1 MAKALKTAAIV
12 VGVAALAV
20 VTGGAAAGLGL
31 SLATTFVVGGAYV
44 SAGAL
49 ALGAAALSVGSA
61 LLTKKPSITSA
72 QTDRLFAN
80 VTPRAFRKTPL
91 GSTALPVDVRYEE
104 WSGKDQEYCDW
115 IVEHASCAIEA
126 VQEIW
131 FDTELAWSATTGPLG
146 KYAGYFSVPNLI
158 LEGTPQNAFTFASG
172 KWNAATARLVGCAYA
187 RWRFKVTGNGKKAE
201 SPFASGLPSRIT
213 VIGKGAKLYDPRRDS
228 TVPGG
233 SGPMRATDQ
242 TTWRFTA
249 DDGVEIG
256 DNLPLQILRVVL
268 GWRIRNPVTG
278 AMLLATGS
286 GVPPRRLRLPS
297 WITSANIA
305 DELVNRS
312 AGGQE
317 PRYHGAAVVS
327 EGDDTKQSLDMLC
340 AGCCGRFR
348 DTQGKLALDIA
359 HNDLAAIA
367 TDEGLLDDD
376 VIGGFTWDPDPGFDG
391 IPNVIRGQYVDAT
404 TGSLYQLLDYPEVRI
419 ASPDGVDRVMT
430 TDLGAVESPSQ
441 AQRIIKQIL
450 QRKLYTR
457 KFTAPF
463 DIRAWKYPVG
473 AVLPFTFAP
482 LGFVRV
488 PFRVEAQ
495 ELGQDGV
502 CNMTLSFE
510 HPAIYAWD
518 KDDAAPVIAA
528 DPIVYDASKNPL
540 IQAIADAGLTAEWEQ
555 IADRSGKKPDDNATK
570 GAPVGTE
577 VGGRP
582 VTDLLADIGKIEP
595 IEVAQAAADRSIL
608 DVQLLAEERRERYED
623 LMHLDGVQVGR
634 VLKQVNIDRLEGDRQ
649 ISETVSLIGQKS
661 ADGGAFILN
670 GATFMVAPGQSL
682 AQRLSSLSSITEAD
696 VGSIVSSRITTY
708 DEVLTSKT
716 GAIAQSVSALE
727 GKLTGPNGTIAG
739 AITAFDRLTIDA
751 NDPTSR
757 PIAESVKSLRTTVN
771 GQTSDIKLILRTLGG
786 DEAVA
791 QLILTADGKIS
802 GVRFKGSNQSV
813 AFDVKSFSL
822 VDPSNGLRYF
832 FADADGRVLMHN
844 VEVDTIKAG
853 AIDSPSLKEAA
864 VSRSNFATVQNDVAC
879 YQSVQQTVVS
889 FDFVKLDASSALKIQ
904 MFAQCYHADDLQFD
918 ADILLDGQQV
928 QRATVRMPFDNSN
941 SRGQA
946 PITPSAFLTGIPAGQ
961 HNIAFALT
969 SHETEGPTYVRSGS
983 TLEVTELRGA
993 AVASARQTSGGSSG
1007 GGGTGG
1013 GSDGGSGGG
1022 GGGAGGGG
1030 SNEEVLQ

>member
-61 LLTKKPSITSA
+61 LLTKKPSVTSV
-72 QTDRLFAN
+72 QTERLFAN
-80 VTPRAFRKTPL
+80 VTPRAYRKTPL

-115 IVEHASCAIEA
+115 IVEHASCAIDGVE
-126 VQEIW
+126 EIW
-131 FDTELAWSATTGPLG
+131 FDTEMAWSATTGPVG

-158 LEGTPQNAFTFASG
+158 LEGTPQNAFSFASG
-172 KWNAATARLVGCAYA
+172 KWNATSARLVGCAYA

-213 VIGKGAKLYDPRRDS
+213 VIGRGAKLYDPRRDS

-233 SGPMRATDQ
+233 NGPMRATDQ
-242 TTWRFTA
+242 STWRFTA
-249 DDGVEIG
+249 DDGVVIG

-297 WITSANIA
+297 WITSANLA

-327 EGDDTKQSLDMLC
+327 EGDDTKQTLDMLC

-367 TDEGLLDDD
+367 TDDGLLDDD

-419 ASPDGVDRVMT
+419 ASPDGVDRVRT
-430 TDLGAVESPSQ
+430 VDLGAVESPSQ
-441 AQRIIKQIL
+441 AQRIVKQIL
-450 QRKLYTR
+450 QRALFNR

-473 AVLPFTFAP
+473 AVLPFTFAA

-518 KDDAAPVIAA
+518 KDDAPAVIAA
-528 DPIVYDASKNPL
+528 DPIVYDGSKNPL
-540 IQAIADAGLTAEWEQ
+540 ILAIADAGETAVWSKVF
-555 IADRSGKKPDDNATK
+555 DPDGLKPEDNATK
-570 GAPVGTE
+570 GAPAGTIVGDRKAE
-577 VGGRP
+577 VLVADFDIAKIAIADEATVAGTWRGQTDTLLYQPDGTASRTVLQQLGAENAALRVMVTQLMSVDP
-582 VTDLLADIGKIEP
+582 VTGVGKFVFSVNSAGTIVGIEGIAGGGVADLRFLGRRFVFVDEGGGNPTRVLDYENGEWVFDSNITARKITYESLVP
-595 IEVAQAAADRSIL
+595 KFSGPYQSLDPAGWYQELPGGLVMMGGQMRGNINNEVAFSIVFPRPFPNQVLAVNATPYISTADDRKNMWL
-608 DVQLLAEERRERYED
+608 QN
-623 LMHLDGVQVGR
+623 VGAP
-634 VLKQVNIDRLEGDRQ
+634 
-649 ISETVSLIGQKS
+649 STS
-661 ADGGAFILN
+661 
-670 GATFMVAPGQSL
+670 GATFFTQAP
-682 AQRLSSLSSITEAD
+682 
-696 VGSIVSSRITTY
+696 
-708 DEVLTSKT
+708 
-716 GAIAQSVSALE
+716 
-727 GKLTGPNGTIAG
+727 AG
-739 AITAFDRLTIDA
+739 D
-751 NDPTSR
+751 
-757 PIAESVKSLRTTVN
+757 
-771 GQTSDIKLILRTLGG
+771 
-786 DEAVA
+786 
-791 QLILTADGKIS
+791 
-802 GVRFKGSNQSV
+802 
-813 AFDVKSFSL
+813 
-822 VDPSNGLRYF
+822 
-832 FADADGRVLMHN
+832 
-844 VEVDTIKAG
+844 
-853 AIDSPSLKEAA
+853 
-864 VSRSNFATVQNDVAC
+864 
-879 YQSVQQTVVS
+879 VQQLNG
-889 FDFVKLDASSALKIQ
+889 FDW
-904 MFAQCYHADDLQFD
+904 
-918 ADILLDGQQV
+918 
-928 QRATVRMPFDNSN
+928 
-941 SRGQA
+941 
-946 PITPSAFLTGIPAGQ
+946 
-961 HNIAFALT
+961 IAF
-969 SHETEGPTYVRSGS
+969 GR
-983 TLEVTELRGA
+983 
-993 AVASARQTSGGSSG
+993 
-1007 GGGTGG
+1007 
-1013 GSDGGSGGG
+1013 
-1022 GGGAGGGG
+1022 
-1030 SNEEVLQ
+1030 